1 MIFRSARSLATIF
14 SVFPRCLEHFEHTC
28 LFFFCIFFTLAYYGV
43 YGSFCFVG
51 WLFFFREKKKMFQN
65 VRYLLGAINCF
76 TQFFSQSKSLIGVA
90 QLVVQTLPRNNKVA
104 ISIARRS
111 GEFVAL
117 SRVRLW
123 LSSLLTWT
131 ILEMTTVRRHDQYL
145 DFNLFGRINNNKRAA
160 FSSRSSGLLWCG
172 GKRG

>member
-1 MIFRSARSLATIF
+1 MESM
-14 SVFPRCLEHFEHTC
+14 V
-28 LFFFCIFFTLAYYGV
+28 V
-43 YGSFCFVG
+43 FCFVG
-51 WLFFFREKKKMFQN
+51 CLFFREKKKMFQN

-117 SRVRLW
+117 SRVRL
-123 LSSLLTWT
+123 
-131 ILEMTTVRRHDQYL
+131 
-145 DFNLFGRINNNKRAA
+145 
-160 FSSRSSGLLWCG
+160 
-172 GKRG
+172 